1 MISTGCKELDEV
13 LQGSKELT
21 LIYGPSAS
29 GKTTLALQAAINY
42 ASQGKKV
49 LYIDTEGG
57 FNTERLKQINPDP
70 ELLDNILLLR
80 IKEFMEQRVN
90 FRKLKELVEKG
101 KINLVIVDTIGMH
114 YRLYLQKNSYGANLC
129 LKKQLRIL
137 NEITKDLNVPVIIT
151 NQVYDNVT
159 GLGVRPVGGD
169 IVFNNCQ
176 KWVELQKEPR
186 RRLILKKPKPEKII
200 DVMIKSEGLFSSATI
215 SE

>member
-1 MISTGCKELDEV
+1 MISTGCKDLDDFLEGYKEEV
-13 LQGSKELT
+13 T

-29 GKTTLALQAAINY
+29 GKTTLAIQAAIKQ
-42 ASQGKKV
+42 AEAGKKV

-57 FNTERLKQINPDP
+57 FNTERVKQITPDP
-70 ELLDNILLLR
+70 KILDNILLLR
-80 IKEFMEQRVN
+80 VKEFMEQRIN
-90 FRKLKELVEKG
+90 FRKLKDLVEKG

-137 NEITKDLNVPVIIT
+137 NEIAKELHVPVIVA
-151 NQVYDNVT
+151 NQVYNNIG

-176 KWVELQKEPR
+176 TWIELRKEPK
-186 RRLILKKPKPEKII
+186 RRLILKRPQPEKSI
-200 DVMIKSEGLFSSATI
+200 DIGIKTEGI
-215 SE
+215 SKR